1 MIYRGQATDYVV
13 AAFWEEHCVECG
25 APSCYATCEKYEAGP
40 GGRCRLFKGGLKH
53 RLNGD
58 VSVEFKE
65 WGKLEL
71 RYVGKMASSRTV
83 RLLRALGLERL
94 NPELRYRIL
103 CHFLTKVP
111 QPDVWRMTFSVEK
124 PVDLIAAIFDDA
136 KGEVFTQRLTVG
148 EGEHHFEFKI
158 PRLSAP
164 SHFRVSAING
174 TPCPVVFKEM
184 VVGANRPKTN
194 PAQFIK
200 CIAWDLDNTLW
211 NGILANDGPEGVK
224 LRSEVLEVVKTLD
237 SRGILNTICSK
248 NDFDDA
254 WAKLKELGI
263 HEYFVFPQINWNPK
277 SENLK
282 KAAKEINIGI
292 DTFAFVDDSPH
303 ERGEVGEYLPMVRV
317 FKETEIDKLLSDK
330 ALNPPVS
337 SESSKRRFSYL
348 AEMTRRASEASF
360 EGDHDAF
367 LKACEIKLTLAPL
380 DDEATRK
387 RCWELVNRT
396 NQLTLAARRYTEEEF
411 RSLIKTAEC
420 FAVRCKD
427 KYGDYGIVGFVAVRA
442 NGRVEGV
449 ERGDEVA
456 EFVMSCRVAKKRCE
470 DAVVDS
476 LATRAQKRGAKVL
489 FADVVETGRNKALVE
504 AFDAL
509 PGIVKLKASG
519 RLRYA
524 LNLLNRRTQD
534 IPVKVV
540 VI

>member
-1 MIYRGQATDYVV
+1 MIYRGQGTDFVA

-25 APSCYATCEKYEAGP
+25 APACYATCEKYESGP
-40 GGRCRLFKGGLKH
+40 GGRCRLFKGGLQH

-58 VSVEFKE
+58 VGVEFKE

-94 NPELRYRIL
+94 NPEFRYRIL
-103 CHFLTKVP
+103 CHFLTTAP
-111 QPDVWRMTFSVEK
+111 QPEIWKMRFLVEK
-124 PVDLIAAIFDDA
+124 PVDLIAAIVDA
-136 KGEVFTQRLTVG
+136 DKGELLSRRIKADA
-148 EGEHHFEFKI
+148 GEHHFEFKV
-158 PRLSAP
+158 PKLTGTTF
-164 SHFRVSAING
+164 FRVSAING

-194 PAQFIK
+194 PAQFVK
-200 CIAWDLDNTLW
+200 CVAWDLDNTLW
-211 NGILANDGPEGVK
+211 DGILSNDGPEGVK
-224 LRSEVLEVVKTLD
+224 LRGEILEAMKTLD

-303 ERGEVGEYLPMVRV
+303 ERGEVGENLPMVRV
-317 FKETEIDKLLSDK
+317 FKETEINKLLSDK

-337 SESSKRRFSYL
+337 SESAKRRFSYL
-348 AEMTRRASEASF
+348 AEMTRRTSEASF

-367 LKACEIKLTLAPL
+367 LRSCEIVLMLDKLE
-380 DDEATRK
+380 DEATKK

-396 NQLTLAARRYTEEEF
+396 NQLTLAARRYAEEEF
-411 RSLIKTAEC
+411 GQLVKSAEC
-420 FAVRCKD
+420 FAIRCKD
-427 KYGDYGIVGFVAVRA
+427 KYGDYGIVGFVAVRES
-442 NGRVEGV
+442 GRVEGV
-449 ERGDEVA
+449 ERVDEVA

-470 DAVVDS
+470 DAVVDA
-476 LATRAQKRGAKVL
+476 LASRAQGQGAKLL

-509 PGIVKLKASG
+509 PGIEKQATEKG
-519 RLRYA
+519 LRYT
-524 LNLLNRRTQD
+524 LKLTSRKQEN
-534 IPVKVV
+534 IPVEVV
-540 VI
+540 VK